1 MKTLTHKLP
10 ALVTGVALTA
20 LATVFS
26 GTAEAAN
33 PCWWGDGGMRM
44 YCNNVSGATVYATPD
59 TSRPVGKMYSNP
71 SWFECRRDTGAYVG
85 GPHPNRW
92 LWTQADNGKWGWMK
106 DTDIYSE
113 TDPVPTHIGNGIPQ
127 PC

>member
-1 MKTLTHKLP
+1 LKAPTRKLS

-20 LATVFS
+20 LGTVFS

-59 TSRPVGKMYSNP
+59 TSSPVGKMYSNP

-113 TDPVPTHIGNGIPQ
+113 TDPVPTRIGNGIPQ